1 MPVQPTAARPLEMPP
16 QAGIETSESASC
28 VNIITRGKN
37 EAAQPA
43 DPDFPFIRQAK
54 AKEINSLSPTIYGT
68 APRAR

>member
-1 MPVQPTAARPLEMPP
+1 MPP

-43 DPDFPFIRQAK
+43 DPDFTFIRQVK
-54 AKEINSLSPTIYGT
+54 AKEINSLDPAIYDT